1 MCGIILEV
9 CRFNTERPL
18 SGLGVENKKKRNH
31 SDHHTPHH
39 HHHIGQPQNTQER
52 GSTKQGGGRKTIT
65 TVRQGNQFRG
75 FSAAAALVE
84 FISCFHIFASAAHPL
99 WLELAN
105 KLEANKF
112 FLISDTLIIGRH
124 HGNKKN
130 LFAFVWTL
138 FL

>member
-18 SGLGVENKKKRNH
+18 SGLGVENKKKTQPQWPP
-31 SDHHTPHH
+31 HTTPP
-39 HHHIGQPQNTQER
+39 HHIGQPQNTQER

-65 TVRQGNQFRG
+65 TVREGNQFRG

-84 FISCFHIFASAAHPL
+84 FISCFHIFASAAHPM

-105 KLEANKF
+105 SDKLEANKF
-112 FLISDTLIIGRH
+112 F
-124 HGNKKN
+124 
-130 LFAFVWTL
+130 
-138 FL
+138 